1 MSRLL
6 SAPTNSDYTTR
17 IWTASMICSP
27 TRMEQMM
34 TTVAPDFSR
43 PRGTRFSQT
52 FPALKCRA
60 VFDGSFGTEH
70 LLKN

>member
-1 MSRLL
+1 M

-52 FPALKCRA
+52 FPGIEML
-60 VFDGSFGTEH
+60 VITHIFLELDSVY
-70 LLKN
+70 